1 MMFTLQQYDLKVKY
15 RPGVELSLA
24 DALSRSYQP
33 KATKTLIPDLEFNEV
48 HLTTHLSISR
58 EKYVEFQQATAA
70 DPVMQALSSLILHG
84 WLKSKENVPNALR
97 QYWDYRDEEL
107 SSVDGLIFRAQ
118 RLIVSHS

>member
-1 MMFTLQQYDLKVKY
+1 
-15 RPGVELSLA
+15 LA
-24 DALSRSYQP
+24 DALSGSYQP

-58 EKYVEFQQATAA
+58 EKYAELQQVTAA
-70 DPVMQALSSLILHG
+70 DPVMQALSSLIQHG

-97 QYWDYRDEEL
+97 QYWDYRDEL